1 MILPLP
7 NIRFSVP
14 WYGSKIPAPEI
25 NVAEAEDDDHN
36 EGDVVDDLS
45 GKKCGLREMVSPFPA
60 GQKAVLSHR
69 IMPEIAAKTPAKS
82 RVPSATRCR
91 DLTSR
96 CGGM

>member
-1 MILPLP
+1 MV
-7 NIRFSVP
+7 RFEDTGTEV
-14 WYGSKIPAPEI
+14 

-60 GQKAVLSHR
+60 GQKAGVE
-69 IMPEIAAKTPAKS
+69 PQ
-82 RVPSATRCR
+82 